1 MNVEESMLLSAS
13 PTLGPRL
20 KPELCSWTRCPGII
34 ATILV
39 TISCLVPSVSSLE
52 LQSSDDNPT
61 DQYMHP
67 IITFPIHYKL
77 SEQGVMEFDLMLGRG
92 FALGEGF

>member
-1 MNVEESMLLSAS
+1 
-13 PTLGPRL
+13 
-20 KPELCSWTRCPGII
+20 
-34 ATILV
+34 
-39 TISCLVPSVSSLE
+39 
-52 LQSSDDNPT
+52 
-61 DQYMHP
+61 MHP